1 MKFQKFIDVV
11 GKILIATIIAVF
23 SVCIGFILWS
33 ILQFL
38 NTYSDYTHK
47 KYAETKY
54 VIEIGN
60 TITGKDSY
68 WVKEYKQ
75 DGDVISFTDVYG
87 KSYSIKTNE
96 FVVKKKDN

>member
-1 MKFQKFIDVV
+1 MKFQKFIDAI
-11 GKILIATIIAVF
+11 GNILIATIIVVC
-23 SVCIGFILWS
+23 SVCIGFLLWS

-38 NTYSDYTHK
+38 EA
-47 KYAETKY
+47 YAETKY
-54 VIEIGN
+54 IIETGN
-60 TITGKDSY
+60 TLTGKDSY

>member
-1 MKFQKFIDVV
+1 MKFKKFIE
-11 GKILIATIIAVF
+11 ILALTG
-23 SVCIGFILWS
+23 CFILLTFAS
-33 ILQFL
+33 YCLIKL
-38 NTYSDYTHK
+38 NTNNIK
-47 KYAETKY
+47 ERNEKYEQTKY
-54 VIEIGN
+54 IIEIGN
-60 TITGKDSY
+60 MITGKDSY